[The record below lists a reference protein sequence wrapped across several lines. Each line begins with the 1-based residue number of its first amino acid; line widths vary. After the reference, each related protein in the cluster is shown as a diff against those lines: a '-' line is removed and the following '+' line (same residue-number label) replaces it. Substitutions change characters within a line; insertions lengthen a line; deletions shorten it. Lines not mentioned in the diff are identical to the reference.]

1 VSHPDDKTK
10 AFEERAMTRMT
21 GGRALVEMLRRHQVD
36 TIFALPG
43 VQNDALFVAFYDAG
57 DALRVIH
64 TRHEQGAAYM
74 AFGYARASGKVGT
87 YAVVPGPGLLNTTAA
102 LSTAYATNA
111 PVLCISGEVPSDLI
125 GRGFGLLHEIPDQLG
140 ILRTLTKWATRID
153 HPTETGKLVNEAFRQ
168 LRDGRPRPVGLEMPL
183 DVMALETEVALPA
196 AGEPPAVTMPDLER
210 IDKAAALLAEA
221 EKPLLFAGGGAVTAA
236 AEVLAVAEMLEA
248 PVVSFTGGKGV
259 VSDRHYLA
267 QSALAGHELWREADV
282 VLAVG
287 TRLHQ
292 PQVRWGVD
300 ADLKLIRIDIDPT
313 EITRILKPTLGIV
326 ADAKPALA
334 ALLGALERRRPRRQ
348 SRKEEL
354 EGLKARTL
362 AKLAEKLGPQCEYL
376 QAIRA
381 ELPEEGIYVEDLT
394 QVGYVGRVAFPVYYP
409 RTYIHSGYQGT
420 LGFGFATALGAKAG
434 RPDLPVVS
442 VSGDGGFMY
451 NVQELSTAVKH
462 GIDIVAIVFADG
474 AYGNVRRMQ
483 KEDYGNRLIGVDLH
497 NPNFPKMAESF
508 GVAGVRTTTPDGLRR
523 ELAAALKRRGTTL
536 IEVSVG
542 EMPDP
547 WAHLVLPRIRGG
559 R

>member
-1 VSHPDDKTK
+1 
-10 AFEERAMTRMT
+10 MTRMT
-21 GGRALVEMLRRHQVD
+21 GGKALVEMLRRQGVD
-36 TIFALPG
+36 TVFALPG
-43 VQNDALFVAFYDAG
+43 VQNDALFVAFYDVG
-57 DALRVIH
+57 EALRVIH

-74 AFGYARASGKVGT
+74 AYGYARASGKIGA

-111 PVLCISGEVPSDLI
+111 PVLCISGQIPSDMI

-140 ILRTLTKWATRID
+140 VLRTLTKWAARIN
-153 HPTETGKLVNEAFRQ
+153 HPTQTGTLVNEAFRQ
-168 LRDGRPRPVGLEMPL
+168 LRDGRPRPVALEMPL
-183 DVMALETEVALPA
+183 DVMALKTEVALPP
-196 AGEPPAVTMPDLER
+196 AGEPPAPIMPDPEL
-210 IDKAAALLAEA
+210 IDKAAALLANA
-221 EKPLLFAGGGAVTAA
+221 RKPLVFVGGGAIAA
-236 AEVLAVAEMLEA
+236 AEEALAVAEMLEA
-248 PVVSFTGGKGV
+248 PVVSFTGGKGI

-300 ADLKLIRIDIDPT
+300 SDLKLIRIDIDPT
-313 EITRILKPTLGIV
+313 EITRIMKPALGIV

-334 ALLGALERRRPRRQ
+334 ALHRALNRRNPKRA

-354 EGLKARTL
+354 EALKSRSL
-362 AKLAEKLGPQCEYL
+362 AKLADNLGPQCEYL
-376 QAIRA
+376 GAIRA
-381 ELPEEGIYVEDLT
+381 ELPDDGVYVEDLT
-394 QVGYVGRVAFPVYYP
+394 QVGYVGRVAFPIYHP

-420 LGFGFATALGAKAG
+420 LGSGFATALGAKVG

-497 NPNFPKMAESF
+497 NPQFPQMAESF
-508 GVAGVRTTTPDGLRR
+508 GAAGVRTTTPDGLRR

-536 IEVSVG
+536 IEVAVG

-547 WAHLVLPRIRGG
+547 WKHLILPRVRGAG
-559 R
+559 

>member
-1 VSHPDDKTK
+1 
-10 AFEERAMTRMT
+10 MTRLRRGEMHMTRIT
-21 GGRALVEMLRRHQVD
+21 GGKALVEMLRRHEVD

-57 DALRVIH
+57 EALRVIH

-74 AFGYARASGKVGT
+74 AYGYARASGKIGT

-102 LSTAYATNA
+102 LSTAYATNT
-111 PVLCISGEVPSDLI
+111 PVLCISGQIPSDLI

-140 ILRTLTKWATRID
+140 ILRTLTKWAARIN

-168 LRDGRPRPVGLEMPL
+168 LRDGRPRPVALEMPL
-183 DVMALETEVALPA
+183 DVMARSTEVALLA
-196 AGEPPAVTMPDLER
+196 AEEPPDVTMPDPEL
-210 IDKAAALLAEA
+210 IDKAAGWLADA
-221 EKPLLFAGGGAVTAA
+221 KRPVLFVGGGAVTAG
-236 AEVLAVAEMLEA
+236 EELLAIAEMLDA
-248 PVVSFTGGKGV
+248 PVVSNIGGKGI

-300 ADLKLIRIDIDPT
+300 GDLKLIRVDIDPT
-313 EITRILKPTLGIV
+313 EITRILKPSLGIV
-326 ADAKPALA
+326 ADAKSTLTALHR
-334 ALLGALERRRPRRQ
+334 ALERCAPRRQ

-354 EGLKARTL
+354 EALKSRTL
-362 AKLAEKLGPQCEYL
+362 ARLADNLGPQCEYL
-376 QAIRA
+376 RAIRA
-381 ELPEEGIYVEDLT
+381 ELPDEGIYVEDLT
-394 QVGYVGRVAFPVYYP
+394 QVGYVGRMAFPIYHP
-409 RTYIHSGYQGT
+409 RSYIHSGYQGT
-420 LGFGFATALGAKAG
+420 LGAGFATALGAKVG

-442 VSGDGGFMY
+442 ISGDGGFMF
-451 NVQELSTAVKH
+451 NVQELSTAVRH

-497 NPNFPKMAESF
+497 NPQFPKMAESF
-508 GVAGVRTTTPDGLRR
+508 GVAGVRTTSPEGLRR

-536 IEVSVG
+536 IEVAVG

-547 WAHLVLPRIRGG
+547 WKVMLPPRVRGG

>member
-1 VSHPDDKTK
+1 
-10 AFEERAMTRMT
+10 MT
-21 GGRALVEMLRRHQVD
+21 GGTALVEMLRRHGVD

-57 DALRVIH
+57 EALRVIH

-102 LSTAYATNA
+102 LATAYAANT
-111 PVLCISGEVPSDLI
+111 PVLCISGQIASDQI

-140 ILRTLTKWATRID
+140 ILQRLTKWAGRIE
-153 HPTETGKLVNEAFRQ
+153 HPTQTGKLVNEAFRQ
-168 LRDGRPRPVGLEMPL
+168 LRDGRLRPVGLEIPP
-183 DVMALETEVALPA
+183 DVLALETEVALPTA
-196 AGEPPAVTMPDLER
+196 EALPPLTAPDPEL
-210 IDKAAALLAEA
+210 IDKAAALLVEA
-221 EKPLLFAGGGAVTAA
+221 KKPLLFVGSGAVDAA
-236 AEVLAVAEMLEA
+236 EEVLAIAETLEA
-248 PVVSFTGGKGV
+248 PVVSFTGGKGI
-259 VSDRHYLA
+259 VSDHHYLA
-267 QSALAGHELWREADV
+267 QSALAGHELWRDADV

-292 PQVRWGVD
+292 PQVRWGID
-300 ADLKLIRIDIDPT
+300 NDLKLIRVDIDPT
-313 EITRILKPTLGIV
+313 EITRIRRPSLGIV

-334 ALLGALERRRPRRQ
+334 ALCRSLETRNTRRQ
-348 SRKEEL
+348 SRKDEL
-354 EGLKARTL
+354 EALKARAHAHLTDR
-362 AKLAEKLGPQCEYL
+362 LGPQCEYL
-376 QAIRA
+376 DAIRA
-381 ELPEEGIYVEDLT
+381 ELPEDGIYVEDLT
-394 QVGYVGRVAFPVYYP
+394 QVGYVGRVAFPVYRP
-409 RTYIHSGYQGT
+409 RSYIHSGYQGT
-420 LGFGFATALGAKAG
+420 LGFGFATALGAKVG
-434 RPDLPVVS
+434 RPDVPVVS

-483 KEDYGNRLIGVDLH
+483 KEDYGNRLIGVDLL
-497 NPNFPKMAESF
+497 NPQFPKMAESF
-508 GVAGVRTTTPDGLRR
+508 GAAGVRTTTPDGLRR

-536 IEVSVG
+536 IEVAVG

-547 WAHLVLPRIRGG
+547 WKVILPPRIRGG